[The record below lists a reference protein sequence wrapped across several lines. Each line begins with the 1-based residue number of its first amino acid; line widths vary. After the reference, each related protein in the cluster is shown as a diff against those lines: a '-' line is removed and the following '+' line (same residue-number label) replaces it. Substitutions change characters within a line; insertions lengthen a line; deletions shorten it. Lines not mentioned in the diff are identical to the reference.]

1 MVHHVVRGGRV
12 PDEWVSV
19 RVAVG
24 PRFRLS
30 EGSRYGA
37 VLILLVCGVMS
48 AIISSPGLPSALLT
62 AGLQGAAVLVALSRP
77 ATSNMLRILL
87 AGGVLTSVVL
97 AAVQGGSVMRGV
109 SDLISAGLIL
119 TLPLIIVM
127 RFRRNL
133 HVNVQSVLGAVCI
146 YLVIGIVYANVDSAL
161 GHLDGQRFFA
171 EAPGVTSSQFM
182 YFSMVTLSTV
192 GYGDL
197 TPETPGGRALAVSE
211 ALMGQLYLVTVIA
224 LLVSNLG
231 RARQPLSPR

>member
-1 MVHHVVRGGRV
+1 M
-12 PDEWVSV
+12 SV
-19 RVAVG
+19 RVAAG

-77 ATSNMLRILL
+77 ATSNMLRIIL

-97 AAVQGGSVMRGV
+97 AAIQGSSVMRGV

-133 HVNVQSVLGAVCI
+133 HVNIQSVLGAVCI
-146 YLVIGIVYANVDSAL
+146 YLVIGIAYANVDSAL
-161 GHLDGQRFFA
+161 GHLTGQPFFA
-171 EAPGVTSSQFM
+171 EAPAVTSSQFM
-182 YFSMVTLSTV
+182 YFSMVTLCTV

-197 TPETPGGRALAVSE
+197 TPETAGGRALAVSE
-211 ALMGQLYLVTVIA
+211 ALMGQLYLVTVIS
-224 LLVSNLG
+224 LLVSNFG
-231 RARQPLSPR
+231 RARQPQSSR

>member
-1 MVHHVVRGGRV
+1 M
-12 PDEWVSV
+12 
-19 RVAVG
+19 
-24 PRFRLS
+24 
-30 EGSRYGA
+30 
-37 VLILLVCGVMS
+37 
-48 AIISSPGLPSALLT
+48 
-62 AGLQGAAVLVALSRP
+62 
-77 ATSNMLRILL
+77 

-97 AAVQGGSVMRGV
+97 AAIQGGSVMRGV

-133 HVNVQSVLGAVCI
+133 YVNVQSVLGAVCI

-171 EAPGVTSSQFM
+171 EAPEVTSSQFM

-197 TPETPGGRALAVSE
+197 TPETAGGRALAVSE
-211 ALMGQLYLVTVIA
+211 ALMGQLYLVTVIS
-224 LLVSNLG
+224 LLVSNFG
-231 RARQPLSPR
+231 RARQPQSSR

>member
-12 PDEWVSV
+12 PDEWVPV

-77 ATSNMLRILL
+77 ATSNVLRILL
-87 AGGVLTSVVL
+87 AGAVLTSVVL
-97 AAVQGGSVMRGV
+97 AAIQGGSVMRGV

-133 HVNVQSVLGAVCI
+133 HVNIQSVLGAVCI

-161 GHLDGQRFFA
+161 GHLTGQQFFA
-171 EAPGVTSSQFM
+171 EAPAVTSSQFM
-182 YFSMVTLSTV
+182 YFSMVTLCTV

-197 TPETPGGRALAVSE
+197 TPETAGGRALAVSE

-224 LLVSNLG
+224 LLVSNFG
-231 RARQPLSPR
+231 RARQPQSSR